1 MLKIY
6 IESSI
11 IYFVIYIITS
21 MLFKK
26 DFIKA
31 RDKMRKELNKND
43 KIYGYTKTTIMYLL
57 ISFMPII
64 RLTTLIGKLWLIFYT
79 DSFIKRAKENKN
91 VHK

>member
-11 IYFVIYIITS
+11 IYFVIYIVTS
-21 MLFKK
+21 IIFKK

-31 RDKMRKELNKND
+31 RDKMRKELNNND

-57 ISFMPII
+57 ISFVPII
-64 RLTTLIGKLWLIFYT
+64 RLIILIGKLWLTFYT
-79 DSFIKRAKENKN
+79 DSFIKNAKEQQN